1 MRAGTPAA
9 TACYFYSRLGRE
21 GARFVSY
28 HQAQDSEFVEN
39 NVALEALVEDLT
51 GSSD

>member
-9 TACYFYSRLGRE
+9 TACYFYSRLGKD

-28 HQAQDSEFVEN
+28 HQARESEVTEQDRVLS
-39 NVALEALVEDLT
+39 A
-51 GSSD
+51 